1 MNRNEILEA
10 LLLKETGRAF
20 AGGPIWDE
28 IERAASEAPEEGE
41 QWITGQDDPI
51 EKWEYYVD
59 IKRTYD
65 EEFDQW
71 ETNISLE
78 EIKITDAKTNKT
90 VYVQVKGTTL

>member
-10 LLLKETGRAF
+10 LLLKETGRTF

-41 QWITGQDDPI
+41 QWITGQDDPV

-78 EIKITDAKTNKT
+78 EIKITDAKINKT
-90 VYVQVKGTTL
+90 VYVQVKGATL

>member
-10 LLLKETGRAF
+10 LLLKETGRTF

-28 IERAASEAPEEGE
+28 IERAASGAPEEGE

-90 VYVQVKGTTL
+90 VYVQVKGATL

>member
-10 LLLKETGRAF
+10 LLLKETGRTF
-20 AGGPIWDE
+20 AGGPIGDE

-41 QWITGQDDPI
+41 QWITGQDDPV

-90 VYVQVKGTTL
+90 VYVRVKGATL

>member
-10 LLLKETGRAF
+10 LLLKETGRTF

-90 VYVQVKGTTL
+90 VYVQVKGVTL

>member
-10 LLLKETGRAF
+10 LLLKETGRTF

-78 EIKITDAKTNKT
+78 EIKITDVKTNKT
-90 VYVQVKGTTL
+90 VYVQVKGATL

>member
-10 LLLKETGRAF
+10 LLLKETGRTF

-41 QWITGQDDPI
+41 QWITGQDDPV

-78 EIKITDAKTNKT
+78 EIKITDAKQIKL
-90 VYVQVKGTTL
+90 YMFK

>member
-10 LLLKETGRAF
+10 LLLKETGRTF

-28 IERAASEAPEEGE
+28 IERAASEAPEEGK
-41 QWITGQDDPI
+41 QWITGQDDPV

-78 EIKITDAKTNKT
+78 EIKITDTKTNKT
-90 VYVQVKGTTL
+90 VYVQVKGATL